1 MDILKELKNSFKST
15 TEQTTNTVD
24 VKDPSAIS
32 VENSATIG
40 IVNAKELDAFTP
52 EPLSKNNV
60 QAFNQ
65 EKFCQIMGAIMK
77 NKGLNSSN
85 VAVVMSSEIDKDFSP
100 SLNSDNRNENVLEST
115 FTNKNKRTI

>member
-1 MDILKELKNSFKST
+1 MDILKELKDSFKST
-15 TEQTTNTVD
+15 IEQNTNTVG
-24 VKDPSAIS
+24 VKNPTEIS
-32 VENSATIG
+32 VENGATIG

-52 EPLSKNNV
+52 EPLSKNKV

-77 NKGLNSSN
+77 KNGFNSSN

-100 SLNSDNRNENVLEST
+100 SLNSDNESVLENTITHKS
-115 FTNKNKRTI
+115 KRTI